1 VCARRFDVENF
12 KLALDCCVPG
22 LLKMA
27 SFCPASVAQVGA
39 TLLHYFEF
47 SNMINP
53 SAGLMVFWLFAAMIS
68 IFPTRTWIQE
78 SPSGLSGGGEPHS
91 IPALKLVFSILSFLM
106 FVIENIPKPNR
117 QSLKRKDSKLAG
129 LEVKIVQSNPSPE
142 PYANFFARITFFW
155 LLPLLRLGKTK
166 SLKMEDIYSVHPKLL
181 SYPLYLT
188 SKAKMDADDAI
199 TLQKISEELEA
210 EAQALKDGTS
220 EEALEK
226 AKKTQKGKIRLV
238 STVLHSVGYGF
249 MSACIPRVLYIAAL
263 YVRPVLF
270 SNLIAFVNSYSPG
283 NTPQEAWIG
292 FGLLIAVFCSSIL
305 SSLFDGQFQNICY
318 NSSLKARGV
327 FVSLIYRKA
336 LKLSSTNKQEG
347 MGSIVNHM
355 SADVDKVVAFFNIIH
370 LSWSSIV
377 EVIVT
382 MALLWSQVRYALF
395 ASVGVVV
402 VIMAISGVISPSVG
416 RYQKSMMKA
425 SDQRMKLITEL
436 VNYIKSIKL
445 YAWEPYFLKKIIDIR
460 IVQLD
465 QLRLFYAWITVLAT
479 FLNSVAPFCTFATLA
494 VYTAIAGSEGTLD
507 IQRIFTTITLINMLE
522 DPVSMINQSL
532 SAIISG
538 MVAYKRL
545 SVFLNSEEIDVDNV
559 VRSMDTE
566 ASEFAYV
573 VENGTFG
580 WYTPEAIQSALEK
593 KEKESQDKA
602 KADAAAAKK
611 NKNKKTTDTKKDEAV
626 FSDIKGEESEIESS
640 ASTTLDLQDEKK
652 TELAAPA
659 TVEETRDSM
668 GPVLHDIQLKIR
680 RGTLTAVVGRVGE
693 GKSSLVGALLG
704 EMHRYSGTV
713 HAYGSLAYVAQSAW
727 ILNDTV
733 RNNILFG
740 KEYNRERYLKT
751 IRACALIPDLKMLV
765 DSDRTVIGEKVMK
778 WPVCESI
785 PLAQPNLR

>member
-1 VCARRFDVENF
+1 
-12 KLALDCCVPG
+12 
-22 LLKMA
+22 M
-27 SFCPASVAQVGA
+27 
-39 TLLHYFEF
+39 HYFEYF
-47 SNMINP
+47 NMANP
-53 SAGLMVFWLFAAMIS
+53 SAGLMIFWLLTAMIS

-78 SPSGLSGGGEPHS
+78 SPTGISGGGQPHS
-91 IPALKLVFSILSFLM
+91 IPALKLVFTILSFLV
-106 FVIENIPKPNR
+106 FVLENIPKPNR
-117 QSLKRKDSKLAG
+117 RNLKRKQSKLVG
-129 LEVKIVQSNPSPE
+129 LDIDIVQSNPSPE
-142 PYANFFARITFFW
+142 PYANFFTRITFFW

-199 TLQKISEELEA
+199 TLQKIKEEFET
-210 EAQALKDGTS
+210 EAQAQRDGIS
-220 EEALEK
+220 QEVLEK
-226 AKKTQKGKIRLV
+226 TKKTQKGKIRLV

-249 MSACIPRVLYIAAL
+249 LSASIPRVLYIGAL
-263 YVRPVLF
+263 YVRPILF

-283 NTPQEAWIG
+283 NTPQEAWVG

-377 EVIVT
+377 EVVIT
-382 MALLWSQVRYALF
+382 MALLWGQVRYALF

-402 VIMAISGVISPSVG
+402 LIMGIAGACSPFVG

-460 IVQLD
+460 VVQLNH
-465 QLRLFYAWITVLAT
+465 LRLFYSWITVLAT
-479 FLNSVAPFCTFATLA
+479 FLNSVAPFCTFATLS
-494 VYTAIAGSEGTLD
+494 VYTAIASSEGTLN

-545 SVFLNSEEIDVDNV
+545 SVFLNSEEIDEENV
-559 VRSMDTE
+559 VRSLDIE
-566 ASEFAYV
+566 SSEFAYV

-580 WYTPEAIQSALEK
+580 WYTPEAIQAALEK
-593 KEKESQDKA
+593 KEKENETKA
-602 KADAAAAKK
+602 KADAVAAKK
-611 NKNKKTTDTKKDEAV
+611 NKNKKITDAEKNEV
-626 FSDIKGEESEIESS
+626 VLSDIKGEKSDIDSS
-640 ASTTLDLQDEKK
+640 TSTTIDLQGEKK
-652 TELAAPA
+652 SEDAEPA
-659 TVEETRDSM
+659 TVEDTRDSM

-680 RGTLTAVVGRVGE
+680 RGAMTAVVGRVGE

-740 KEYNRERYLKT
+740 KEYDRERYLKT
-751 IRACALIPDLKMLV
+751 IRACALVPDLKMLV
-765 DSDRTVIGEKVMK
+765 DSDRTVIGEKVTTIAHVGINTLNK
-778 WPVCESI
+778 IE
-785 PLAQPNLR
+785 PLLMVFFIVFLQIGYQPFRWTEAAYFHCSCSLCRC